1 MFSGVDLLGIFIKI
15 ILFGCFKYSFEFL
28 KSVSFFFCFW
38 IIMFLLAD
46 VLSAFLVWLSGFS
59 FYKSI
64 AVLVFVFNLDLLII
78 LDIHFGGD
86 LNFMIS
92 YYAECIVQKTLGPCE
107 ASWIYAS
114 LCKSQSKLCRL
125 DLLLFAYTK
134 LATWD
139 CFCFS
144 NQTY

>member
-1 MFSGVDLLGIFIKI
+1 
-15 ILFGCFKYSFEFL
+15 
-28 KSVSFFFCFW
+28 
-38 IIMFLLAD
+38 MFLLAD
-46 VLSAFLVWLSGFS
+46 VLSVFLVWLSGFS

-107 ASWIYAS
+107 AS
-114 LCKSQSKLCRL
+114 
-125 DLLLFAYTK
+125 
-134 LATWD
+134 
-139 CFCFS
+139 
-144 NQTY
+144 